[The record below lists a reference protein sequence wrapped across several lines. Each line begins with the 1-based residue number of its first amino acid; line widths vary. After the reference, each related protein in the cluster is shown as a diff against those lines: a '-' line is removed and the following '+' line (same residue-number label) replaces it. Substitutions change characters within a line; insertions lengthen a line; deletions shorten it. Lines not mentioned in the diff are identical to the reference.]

1 MPTPSAPKC
10 GGIMYGNETTV
21 FIIWDAPED
30 DGGAPV
36 TKYLLSLTPDGQ
48 PTVNHLI
55 NTPSSSYTLDNLV
68 HGINV
73 NVTVKASNDGGEIY
87 GPEFVFPV
95 IVPLAAPTS
104 PPRFPSAI
112 ADGPGIATISWQ
124 PPETPPEGAG
134 YYLVMSVSSNPSD
147 ISIGYTTSDMSELS
161 ATITSLNPQSE
172 YYFTIQIINQ
182 VGRTELVSTNTIV
195 FPPEPAPTA
204 AETIEPAAE
213 TIEPAAETIDAT
225 PFDAVPMAPPITEEE
240 SLPEGY
246 SEAPAEVP
254 PEEATTEAPAEVPP
268 EEATTEAPAE
278 APHPTE

>member
-21 FIIWDAPED
+21 FIIWDPPED
-30 DGGAPV
+30 DGGA
-36 TKYLLSLTPDGQ
+36 TITTYMLSLTPDGQ
-48 PTVNHLI
+48 PTVNHLT
-55 NTPSSSYTLDNLV
+55 NTPRSSYTLDNLV

-73 NVTVKASNDGGEIY
+73 NATVKASNDGGQTY

-104 PPRFPSAI
+104 PPRFPSAV
-112 ADGPGIATISWQ
+112 ADGHGIATISWQ

-204 AETIEPAAE
+204 AEPTRETIEPAAE

-225 PFDAVPMAPPITEEE
+225 QFDAVPMAPPITEEE
-240 SLPEGY
+240 PLPEGY
-246 SEAPAEVP
+246 
-254 PEEATTEAPAEVPP
+254 TEAPAEVPP